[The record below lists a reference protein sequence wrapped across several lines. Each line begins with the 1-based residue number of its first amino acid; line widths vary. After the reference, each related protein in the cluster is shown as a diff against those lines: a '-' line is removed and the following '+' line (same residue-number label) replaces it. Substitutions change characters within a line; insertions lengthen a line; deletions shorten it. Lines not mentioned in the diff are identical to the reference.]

1 MPEPDWDVFISYDRD
16 DDGVVGRIVE
26 ALTSAGLR
34 VFRDTTLRPFTPISP
49 DVMDALFR
57 TRVVLVYYSASY
69 PTRMAC
75 QQELATAYLAAQA
88 EGDPTARILVV
99 NPEDTYTHIEPVHL
113 RDALA
118 AGRPVTRA
126 ALEQLA
132 ETVRIR
138 AETITVPLGRFV
150 RAQPPWLTPSQ
161 HYPPERFT
169 GRWHDLL
176 RLHSALH
183 PMVGRLTGPVRAPVT
198 VLYGIAGIG
207 KTALAAAY
215 VRHFGSAFP
224 RGVAWSDGK
233 NAVRLADG
241 AGLWV
246 IDNVAGDPDRI
257 RALLPSD
264 PDVPCLLITRDP
276 RLVTLGTGLELL
288 DLGDHDIQVPAALRV
303 AASGA
308 TDLLLWLAASMTA
321 GFDSARGAV
330 NSLHRGTSQLI
341 QPTIKRLR
349 PELEQLTGAEW
360 TALRVFAAAAPTF
373 VSPLLV
379 ADVLAADL
387 GTTREDE
394 FRTAQAAV
402 TGLVSKGLLRNS
414 PHGESFELPQAFVL
428 TVRAVDSDPTEAER
442 VRAQTLRVIRK
453 HAPAERQVILTR
465 PLRDDLNVA
474 ERDAAHRVLNELTTR
489 VPFQPLADDHGLLRD
504 ALTSL
509 HELFKRTRSI
519 RDAMPSQALRDST
532 TTRPGLRTVTN
543 RLLEEILRPLLS
555 RWHPALDEHFDL
567 RPGNV
572 GRRTHERAWEH
583 HDQLRAEL
591 EHLRPELQEVAEELA
606 LISGSPKPRPT

>member
-16 DDGVVGRIVE
+16 DDGVVSRIAE
-26 ALTSAGLR
+26 ALTSAGLQ
-34 VFRDTTLRPFTPISP
+34 VFRDTTLWPFTPISP
-49 DVMDALFR
+49 DVLKALLG

-75 QQELATAYLAAQA
+75 QEELATAYLAAQV
-88 EGDPTARILVV
+88 EGEPSSRILVV
-99 NPEDTYTHIEPVHL
+99 NPEDTFTHIEPVHL
-113 RDALA
+113 RDTLA

-126 ALEQLA
+126 ALNHLV
-132 ETVRIR
+132 ETVMAR
-138 AETITVPLGRFV
+138 AAAVTVPLGRYA
-150 RAQPPWLTPSQ
+150 RARPPWLTSSP

-183 PMVGRLTGPVRAPVT
+183 PTTGRLTGPVRAPVT
-198 VLYGIAGIG
+198 VVHGVAGIG

-224 RGVAWSDGK
+224 RGIAWSDGR
-233 NAVRLADG
+233 NEVRPADG
-241 AGLWV
+241 TGLWV
-246 IDNVAGDPDRI
+246 VDDVSGEPDRI

-264 PDVPCLLITRDP
+264 PEVPCLLITRDP
-276 RLVTLGTGLELL
+276 RLATLGTELELL
-288 DLGDHDIQVPAALRV
+288 DLGEHDIQVPSSLREV
-303 AASGA
+303 ASGA

-321 GFDSARGAV
+321 GFDSTRGAV
-330 NSLHRGTSQLI
+330 NSLYRGTSQLI

-349 PELEQLTGAEW
+349 PELEQLTSAEW
-360 TALRVFAAAAPTF
+360 AALRVFAAAAPTF

-394 FRTAQAAV
+394 FRKAQGAV
-402 TGLVSKGLLRNS
+402 MGLVAKGLLRGS

-428 TVRAVDSDPTEAER
+428 TVRTVDSDPTEAER
-442 VRAQTLRVIRK
+442 IRTQTLRVIRK
-453 HAPAERQVILTR
+453 QAPAERHVIFAR
-465 PLRDDLNVA
+465 PLRDDLNGA

-509 HELFKRTRSI
+509 HELFKRTRKI

-532 TTRPGLRTVTN
+532 LARPGLRTVTN

-567 RPGNV
+567 RPGDV

-583 HDQLRAEL
+583 HDQLRTEL
-591 EHLRPELQEVAEELA
+591 KNLRPELQEIAEELA
-606 LISGSPKPRPT
+606 LISGSSKL

>member
-16 DDGVVGRIVE
+16 DDGVVSRIAE
-26 ALTSAGLR
+26 ALTAAGLQ

-49 DVMDALFR
+49 DVLNALLG

-88 EGDPTARILVV
+88 EGDPAERILVI
-99 NPEDTYTHIEPVHL
+99 NPEDSFAHIEPVQL

-118 AGRPVTRA
+118 AGKPVTRA
-126 ALEQLA
+126 ALEHLV
-132 ETVRIR
+132 ETVTART
-138 AETITVPLGRFV
+138 ATVTVPLGRFV
-150 RAQPPWLTPSQ
+150 RAQSPWLTSSP

-183 PMVGRLTGPVRAPVT
+183 PTAGRLTGPIRAPVT
-198 VLYGIAGIG
+198 VMHGVAGIG

-224 RGVAWSDGK
+224 RGIAWSDGR
-233 NAVRLADG
+233 NAVRPADG

-246 IDNVAGDPDRI
+246 IDDVSGEPDRI

-264 PDVPCLLITRDP
+264 PDVSCLLITRDP
-276 RLVTLGTGLELL
+276 QLAKLGTGLELL
-288 DLGDHDIQVPAALRV
+288 DLGEHDIRVPVSLRE

-308 TDLLLWLAASMTA
+308 TDLLLWLAASMSA
-321 GFDSARGAV
+321 GFDSTRGAL
-330 NSLHRGTSQLI
+330 NSLHRGTSELI

-349 PELEQLTGAEW
+349 PELDQLTGEEW
-360 TALRVFAAAAPTF
+360 TTLRIFTAAAPTF

-387 GTTREDE
+387 GTTHEDE
-394 FRTAQAAV
+394 FGKAQAVV
-402 TGLVSKGLLRNS
+402 TSLVAKGLLRSS

-428 TVRAVDSDPTEAER
+428 TVRAVDNDPTETER

-453 HAPAERQVILTR
+453 QAPPERQVIFAR
-465 PLRDDLNVA
+465 PLRDDLNRA

-509 HELFKRTRSI
+509 HELFKRTRRI

-532 TTRPGLRTVTN
+532 VARPGLRTVTN

-555 RWHPALDEHFDL
+555 RWHPELDEHFDL
-567 RPGNV
+567 RPGDV

-591 EHLRPELQEVAEELA
+591 KKLRPELQEIAEELA
-606 LISGSPKPRPT
+606 LISGSPKHES

>member
-16 DDGVVGRIVE
+16 DDGVISRITE
-26 ALTSAGLR
+26 ALTSAGLQ

-49 DVMDALFR
+49 DVLKALLG

-88 EGDPTARILVV
+88 EGDPAARILVI
-99 NPEDTYTHIEPVHL
+99 NPEDTFAHIEPVHL
-113 RDALA
+113 RDTLTAS
-118 AGRPVTRA
+118 RPVTRA
-126 ALEQLA
+126 SLEHLV
-132 ETVRIR
+132 ETVTAR
-138 AETITVPLGRFV
+138 AATVTVPLGRFV
-150 RAQPPWLTPSQ
+150 RTQAPWLTSSP

-183 PMVGRLTGPVRAPVT
+183 PLTGRLTGPVRAPVA
-198 VLYGIAGIG
+198 VVHGVAGIG
-207 KTALAAAY
+207 KTSLAAAY
-215 VRHFGSAFP
+215 IRHFGSAFP
-224 RGVAWSDGK
+224 RGIAWSDGR
-233 NAVRLADG
+233 NAVRPNDG

-246 IDNVAGDPDRI
+246 VDDVSGEPDRV

-276 RLVTLGTGLELL
+276 RLATLGTGLELL
-288 DLGDHDIQVPAALRV
+288 DLGDHDIQVPVSLREV
-303 AASGA
+303 ASGA
-308 TDLLLWLAASMTA
+308 TDLLLWLAASTTA
-321 GFDSARGAV
+321 GLDSARGAL
-330 NSLHRGTSQLI
+330 NSLYRGTSELI
-341 QPTIKRLR
+341 QPTVKRLR
-349 PELEQLTGAEW
+349 PDLEQLTGAEW
-360 TALRVFAAAAPTF
+360 TTLRIFATAAPTF

-394 FRTAQAAV
+394 FGTAQAAV
-402 TGLVSKGLLRNS
+402 SGLVAKGLLRSS
-414 PHGESFELPQAFVL
+414 PHGESFELPPAFVL
-428 TVRAVDSDPTEAER
+428 TVRAVDGDPTEAER
-442 VRAQTLRVIRK
+442 VRTQTLRVIRRQ
-453 HAPAERQVILTR
+453 APAERRVLFTR
-465 PLRDDLNVA
+465 PLREDLNGA

-504 ALTSL
+504 ALNSL
-509 HELFKRTRSI
+509 HRLFERIRKI
-519 RDAMPSQALRDST
+519 RDAVPSQAMRDST
-532 TTRPGLRTVTN
+532 TTRPGLRTVTD

-583 HDQLRAEL
+583 HNQLRTEL
-591 EHLRPELQEVAEELA
+591 KNLRPELQEIAEELA
-606 LISGSPKPRPT
+606 LISGSPRP